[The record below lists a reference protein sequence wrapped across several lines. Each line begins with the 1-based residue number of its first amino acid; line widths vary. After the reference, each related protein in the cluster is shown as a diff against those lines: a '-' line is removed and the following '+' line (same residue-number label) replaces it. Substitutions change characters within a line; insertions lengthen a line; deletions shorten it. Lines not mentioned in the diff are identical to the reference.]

1 MRQMRQMGEQ
11 GLQKEREQ
19 DLEMEGVGE
28 MGPTNV
34 VPSGGMAVMPW
45 RAGSPPLNQ
54 GSVVT
59 LFLGT
64 CQKQERPLTPT
75 RLDIT

>member
-28 MGPTNV
+28 TGPTNV

-45 RAGSPPLNQ
+45 RAGSPPLNK
-54 GSVVT
+54 VLWL
-59 LFLGT
+59 LFFWGPARNRSGPSP
-64 CQKQERPLTPT
+64 QPG
-75 RLDIT
+75 

>member
-28 MGPTNV
+28 TGV
-34 VPSGGMAVMPW
+34 LFLQE
-45 RAGSPPLNQ
+45 AGE
-54 GSVVT
+54 GCMVRIT
-59 LFLGT
+59 FLGT
-64 CQKQERPLTPT
+64 RIYFLCMS
-75 RLDIT
+75 

>member
-28 MGPTNV
+28 TGPTNV

-45 RAGSPPLNQ
+45 RAGSPPLNK
-54 GSVVT
+54 VLWL